1 MVVLRKR
8 VECVC
13 YSALVGTPLWWKT
26 RWKVEGGGHGLDGR
40 GARKLLVTRRTL
52 WERRP
57 QREEHARPMAV
68 KHNIWRGGSAH
79 LDIDLQF
86 RRQLHEAQNMFV

>member
-1 MVVLRKR
+1 MRVLFGVGWYATL
-8 VECVC
+8 VEN
-13 YSALVGTPLWWKT
+13 T
-26 RWKVEGGGHGLDGR
+26 VESWGGEGHGLDGR

>member
-1 MVVLRKR
+1 MRVLFGVGWYATL
-8 VECVC
+8 VEN
-13 YSALVGTPLWWKT
+13 T
-26 RWKVEGGGHGLDGR
+26 VESWGGHGLDGR

>member
-1 MVVLRKR
+1 MRVLFGVGWYATL
-8 VECVC
+8 VEN
-13 YSALVGTPLWWKT
+13 T
-26 RWKVEGGGHGLDGR
+26 VESWGGGHGLDGR